1 MRKRTGFMKGMRMM
15 GRAERRRAQ
24 KLAQKEKT
32 ATYNLTKAQLD
43 AAVREQVGKELERI
57 KQEAMDDAINT
68 AMVLLLT
75 LPLEVLMDHYWT
87 KSYAKR
93 IPKFTELVLEYYERW
108 QNGELDMEKL
118 KEDLWEYLESKKTL
132 KTVTLVAGEG
142 EGADRRTT
150 TVACASGAGTGL
162 NRRELYTDARDV
174 SSTVDNETLTD
185 AEYNAQLSQRGL
197 ENLAENIATKSFEGK
212 VETTRMYRYGEDFF
226 LGDMVQI
233 VNEYGIEGKARVTE
247 FIRSQ
252 SKEGLDSYPTFV
264 TVE

>member
-1 MRKRTGFMKGMRMM
+1 M

-43 AAVREQVGKELERI
+43 AAVREQVEKELERI

-118 KEDLWEYLESKKTL
+118 KEDLWEYGGVKLVES
-132 KTVTLVAGEG
+132 EG
-142 EGADRRTT
+142 E
-150 TVACASGAGTGL
+150 
-162 NRRELYTDARDV
+162 
-174 SSTVDNETLTD
+174 
-185 AEYNAQLSQRGL
+185 
-197 ENLAENIATKSFEGK
+197 AT
-212 VETTRMYRYGEDFF
+212 
-226 LGDMVQI
+226 
-233 VNEYGIEGKARVTE
+233 
-247 FIRSQ
+247 
-252 SKEGLDSYPTFV
+252 
-264 TVE
+264 